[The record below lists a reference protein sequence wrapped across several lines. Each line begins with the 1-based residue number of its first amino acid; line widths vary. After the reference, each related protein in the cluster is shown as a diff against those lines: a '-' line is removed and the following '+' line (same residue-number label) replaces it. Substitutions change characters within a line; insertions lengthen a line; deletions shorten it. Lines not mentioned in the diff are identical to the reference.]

1 MDVRDELNVVYTL
14 LTIGL
19 MSGRDD
25 MVTESRDRLGKV
37 LEGLNDGAGDGQ
49 RLILNPSDDGAD
61 QIHDSKVDEGLEGR

>member
-14 LTIGL
+14 LSIGL

-37 LEGLNDGAGDGQ
+37 LEELNDGADWT
-49 RLILNPSDDGAD
+49 
-61 QIHDSKVDEGLEGR
+61 HESKVDEGLEGR